1 MVSGYRFA
9 PLSSTSRA
17 RLKGKRLSTRN
28 PHLRGQ
34 SVASG
39 VGNIEGYFFTFRTTL
54 MDFRRTTSLAMAV
67 LGIALALLL
76 AQHWGMMLSNSDDP
90 WIIRSTMAQVLET
103 ASAQG
108 RFWLIPINLM
118 AGVPYQLGSWAAAN
132 TVKIA
137 VNGWVLIAFVVFCG
151 RLTNRL
157 VGVLM
162 GLVWLALMD
171 VSPGYYSPFH
181 NFLMMFNL
189 QFAVMFTSFALY
201 LGQLDQP
208 QRRDAIVLPFLLY
221 AFSMLAYEPMFFY
234 AAAFPAMFLYR
245 HMQHQESPLGASE
258 WRVLAQQFLRRNYP
272 LGLVLVAYVVCFLGY
287 RHLQPTPGRGL
298 DFSGS
303 LWDMALT
310 VYRFSINGFHIQFK
324 PLTNY
329 LPDISSPRNL
339 VLALAYATSI
349 ALGMLLVVPQL
360 QGTRHPTRLYS
371 KAALAILLFFVF
383 CPNFLLALVPGYR
396 QWAAEDPHYV
406 GNYFSSFP
414 LAMVVTLV
422 LLHLV
427 GGKRAAKEKVLFA
440 AVLFLFFSSACD
452 NYVRW
457 SNLAEI
463 NRRDSQLWLQAIEQL
478 KTTTFPQGR
487 PSQICGR
494 NAPEKVSGDDRYWS
508 SYLSEVL
515 RAPIA
520 YTSKNFNTV
529 SCDQVISFDDLR
541 FPTKKP

>member
-1 MVSGYRFA
+1 MLG
-9 PLSSTSRA
+9 
-17 RLKGKRLSTRN
+17 
-28 PHLRGQ
+28 
-34 SVASG
+34 
-39 VGNIEGYFFTFRTTL
+39 FTFRTMV
-54 MDFRRTTSLAMAV
+54 MDIRRTTSLAMAA
-67 LGIALALLL
+67 LGTALALLL

-90 WIIRSTMAQVLET
+90 WIIRSTMEQVLET

-157 VGVLM
+157 AGVLM
-162 GLVWLALMD
+162 GLVWLALID

-181 NFLMMFNL
+181 GFLLMFNL

-201 LGQLDQP
+201 LARLDQP
-208 QRRDAIVLPFLLY
+208 QKRDVIVLPFLLY
-221 AFSMLAYEPMFFY
+221 GFSMLAYEPMFFY

-245 HMQHQESPLGASE
+245 HMQGRKTPLRVSE
-258 WRVLAQQFLRRNYP
+258 WWALAQQFLRSNYP
-272 LGLVLVAYVVCFLGY
+272 LGLVMVAYVVCFLGY
-287 RHLQPTPGRGL
+287 RHLQPTPGRGI

-303 LWDMALT
+303 VWDMALT

-324 PLTNY
+324 PLSNY
-329 LPDISSPRNL
+329 IPDISGPHNL

-349 ALGMLLVVPQL
+349 ALGMLLIVPRL
-360 QGTRHPTRLYS
+360 QGSYYPTRLFN
-371 KAALAILLFFVF
+371 KAAIAVLLFFVF
-383 CPNFLLALVPGYR
+383 CPNFLLALVPSYR

-414 LAMVVTLV
+414 LAMVATLV
-422 LLHLV
+422 LLHLL
-427 GGKRAAKEKVLFA
+427 GGQRAAKEKVLFV

-463 NRRDSQLWLQAIEQL
+463 NRRDSQLWFQAIDQL
-478 KTTTFPQGR
+478 KTSTFSQ
-487 PSQICGR
+487 SHSNQICGK

-508 SYLSEVL
+508 SYLSEAL
-515 RAPIA
+515 KAPIN
-520 YTSKNFNTV
+520 YNSKNIEAV
-529 SCDQVISFDDLR
+529 ACDQLINFNDLR
-541 FPTKKP
+541 FPIRKQ

>member
-1 MVSGYRFA
+1 
-9 PLSSTSRA
+9 
-17 RLKGKRLSTRN
+17 
-28 PHLRGQ
+28 
-34 SVASG
+34 
-39 VGNIEGYFFTFRTTL
+39 
-54 MDFRRTTSLAMAV
+54 MDFRRTATLAMAI

-90 WIIRSTMAQVLET
+90 WIIRASLDQVLET
-103 ASAQG
+103 ASTQG

-118 AGVPYQLGSWAAAN
+118 AGLPYKLGSWGGAN
-132 TVKIA
+132 AIKIA

-151 RLTNRL
+151 RLTNRPA
-157 VGVLM
+157 GILM
-162 GLVWLALMD
+162 GLVWLGLVD

-181 NFLMMFNL
+181 GYLMMFNL
-189 QFAVMFTSFALY
+189 QFAVMFTSFSLY
-201 LGQLDQP
+201 LREVNDTQQHGT
-208 QRRDAIVLPFLLY
+208 IVLPFLLY

-245 HMQHQESPLGASE
+245 YLQTAPKPNRLQEWWRLG
-258 WRVLAQQFLRRNYP
+258 QTFFRRNYT
-272 LGLVLVAYVVCFLGY
+272 LGLVLITYVVCFLGY
-287 RHLQPTPGRGL
+287 RHLQPNPGRGL

-310 VYRFSINGFHIQFK
+310 VYKFSINGFHIQFK

-329 LPDISSPRNL
+329 LPDVSTPRNL

-349 ALGMLLVVPQL
+349 SIGMLLVVPQL
-360 QGTRHPTRLYS
+360 QGTRNPTRLYG
-371 KAALAILLFFVF
+371 KAAIAILLFFVF
-383 CPNFLLALVPGYR
+383 CPNFLLALVPWYR

-427 GGKRAAKEKVLFA
+427 GGTRAAREKVLFA
-440 AVLFLFFSSACD
+440 AILFLFFSSACD

-463 NRRDSQLWLQAIEQL
+463 NRRDSQLWFQAIEQL
-478 KTTTFPQGR
+478 QATTYPQDR
-487 PSQICGR
+487 SSQICGK

-515 RAPIA
+515 KAPVT
-520 YTSKNFNTV
+520 YTSKNVEAV
-529 SCDQVISFDDLR
+529 SCDQVIQFNDLR
-541 FPTKKP
+541 FPAQNP

>member
-1 MVSGYRFA
+1 MVFQR
-9 PLSSTSRA
+9 
-17 RLKGKRLSTRN
+17 
-28 PHLRGQ
+28 
-34 SVASG
+34 
-39 VGNIEGYFFTFRTTL
+39 ITT
-54 MDFRRTTSLAMAV
+54 LAMAATG
-67 LGIALALLL
+67 LALALLL

-90 WIIRSTMAQVLET
+90 WIIRSTFAQVLET
-103 ASAQG
+103 ASTQG

-118 AGVPYQLGSWAAAN
+118 AGLPYQLGSWEIAN
-132 TVKIA
+132 SIKIL
-137 VNGWVLIAFVVFCG
+137 VNGWVLLSFVVFCG
-151 RLTNRL
+151 RLTNRMAGL
-157 VGVLM
+157 LI
-162 GLVWLALMD
+162 GLVWLALID

-181 NFLMMFNL
+181 GFLMMFNL

-201 LGQLDQP
+201 LGQLDRPQP
-208 QRRDAIVLPFLLY
+208 RGIIIMPFLLY

-245 HMQHQESPLGASE
+245 YMQTRPALRTASE
-258 WRVLAQQFLRRNYP
+258 WWVLAQQFLRHNYP
-272 LGLVLVAYVVCFLGY
+272 LGLVLLAYVVCFLGY
-287 RHLQPTPGRGL
+287 RHVQPTPGRGL
-298 DFSGS
+298 DFSGN

-324 PLTNY
+324 PLANY

-339 VLALAYATSI
+339 VLALTYGVSI
-349 ALGMLLVVPQL
+349 ALGMLLIVPQL
-360 QGTRHPTRLYS
+360 QGARHPTRLCS
-371 KAALAILLFFVF
+371 RVAIAILLFFVF

-427 GGKRAAKEKVLFA
+427 GGKRATQEKVLFA

-452 NYVRW
+452 NYLRW

-463 NRRDSQLWLQAIEQL
+463 NRRDSQLWFQAIEKLQTNSYQQERSSL
-478 KTTTFPQGR
+478 
-487 PSQICGR
+487 ICAK

-515 RAPIA
+515 QAPITYA
-520 YTSKNFNTV
+520 SKNFEAA
-529 SCDQVISFDDLR
+529 SCDQVVDFNGLR
-541 FPTKKP
+541 FPVALR

>member
-1 MVSGYRFA
+1 MDIR
-9 PLSSTSRA
+9 
-17 RLKGKRLSTRN
+17 
-28 PHLRGQ
+28 
-34 SVASG
+34 
-39 VGNIEGYFFTFRTTL
+39 RTTL
-54 MDFRRTTSLAMAV
+54 LAMTA
-67 LGIALALLL
+67 LGVALVLLL
-76 AQHWGMMLSNSDDP
+76 VQHWGMMLSNSDDP

-118 AGVPYQLGSWAAAN
+118 AGAPYQLGSWAAAN
-132 TVKIA
+132 TVKMA

-151 RLTNRL
+151 RLTNRFT
-157 VGVLM
+157 GVLI
-162 GLVWLALMD
+162 GLVWLALID

-181 NFLMMFNL
+181 GFLMMFNL
-189 QFAVMFTSFALY
+189 QFAVMFTSFAMY
-201 LGQLDQP
+201 LGHLDRAQKH
-208 QRRDAIVLPFLLY
+208 DVILLPFLLY
-221 AFSMLAYEPMFFY
+221 GFSMLAYEPMFFY

-245 HMQHQESPLGASE
+245 QIQHQEKPLRGSE
-258 WRVLAQQFLRRNYP
+258 WLVLAQQFLRRNYP
-272 LGLVLVAYVVCFLGY
+272 LGLVLIVYVACFLGY
-287 RHLQPTPGRGL
+287 RHFQPTPGRGL

-310 VYRFSINGFHIQFK
+310 VYRFSINGLHIQLK

-329 LPDISSPRNL
+329 LPDVSSPQNL
-339 VLALAYATSI
+339 VLALAYASSI
-349 ALGMLLVVPQL
+349 ALGMFFVIPQI
-360 QGTRHPTRLYS
+360 QGTRHPVGLYS
-371 KAALAILLFFVF
+371 KTALAILLFFVF
-383 CPNFLLALVPGYR
+383 CPNFLLALVPSYR

-427 GGKRAAKEKVLFA
+427 GGKRAAREKVLFA
-440 AVLFLFFSSACD
+440 AVLFLFSSSACD

-463 NRRDSQLWLQAIEQL
+463 NRRDSQLWFQAIDQL
-478 KTTTFPQGR
+478 QTATFSDGHFNR
-487 PSQICGR
+487 ICGK

-515 RAPIA
+515 NAPIT
-520 YTSKNFNTV
+520 YMSKNFEAV
-529 SCDQVISFDDLR
+529 SCDQLINFNDLR
-541 FPTKKP
+541 YPVQKP

>member
-1 MVSGYRFA
+1 
-9 PLSSTSRA
+9 
-17 RLKGKRLSTRN
+17 
-28 PHLRGQ
+28 
-34 SVASG
+34 
-39 VGNIEGYFFTFRTTL
+39 
-54 MDFRRTTSLAMAV
+54 MDFRRITTLAMAATG
-67 LGIALALLL
+67 LALALLL

-90 WIIRSTMAQVLET
+90 WIIRSTFAQVLET
-103 ASAQG
+103 ASVQG
-108 RFWLIPINLM
+108 RFWLIPINVM
-118 AGVPYQLGSWAAAN
+118 AGLPYQLGSWELVN
-132 TVKIA
+132 VIKIA
-137 VNGWVLIAFVVFCG
+137 VNGWVLLAFMVFCA
-151 RLTNRL
+151 RLTNRMA
-157 VGVLM
+157 GVLI
-162 GLVWLALMD
+162 GLVWLALID

-181 NFLMMFNL
+181 GFLMMFNV

-201 LGQLDQP
+201 LGQLNHPQP
-208 QRRDAIVLPFLLY
+208 RGAIVLPFLLY

-234 AAAFPAMFLYR
+234 AVAFPAMFLYR
-245 HMQHQESPLGASE
+245 HLQTRPAPGRASE
-258 WRVLAQQFLRRNYP
+258 WWALAQQFLRRNYP
-272 LGLVLVAYVVCFLGY
+272 LGLVLLAYVVCFLGY

-324 PLTNY
+324 PLANY

-339 VLALAYATSI
+339 VLALTYGVSI
-349 ALGMLLVVPQL
+349 ALGMLLIVPQL
-360 QGTRHPTRLYS
+360 QGARHPTRLYG
-371 KAALAILLFFVF
+371 KVAIAILLFFVF

-427 GGKRAAKEKVLFA
+427 GGKRAAQEKVLFA

-463 NRRDSQLWLQAIEQL
+463 NRRDSQLWFQAITQLQA
-478 KTTTFPQGR
+478 KTYPPDR
-487 PSQICGR
+487 SSRICGQ

-508 SYLSEVL
+508 GYLSEVL
-515 RAPIA
+515 QVPIIYA
-520 YTSKNFNTV
+520 SKNLEAA
-529 SCDQVISFDDLR
+529 SCDQVVDFNGLR
-541 FPTKKP
+541 FPTASR